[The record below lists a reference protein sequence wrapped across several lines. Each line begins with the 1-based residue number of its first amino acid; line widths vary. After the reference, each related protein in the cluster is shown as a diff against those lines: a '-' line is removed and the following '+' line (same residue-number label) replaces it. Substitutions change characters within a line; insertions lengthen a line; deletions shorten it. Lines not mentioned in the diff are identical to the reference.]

1 MLELTGR
8 IIAFEAGELTD
19 EEDLA
24 LFQDLV
30 DTGMVLHLQGSY
42 QRTAV
47 RLLKSGYIRPPCR
60 KGYRADVVR
69 YEEEELGND
78 LQVPDSVRS
87 KLGDMPASAITWVCL
102 CRKDA
107 LRYGTYDEI
116 QEVKFDEVVGCDD
129 EGGYLVVIR

>member
-1 MLELTGR
+1 M
-8 IIAFEAGELTD
+8 II
-19 EEDLA
+19 
-24 LFQDLV
+24 
-30 DTGMVLHLQGSY
+30 
-42 QRTAV
+42 
-47 RLLKSGYIRPPCR
+47 
-60 KGYRADVVR
+60 GYRVVTGFQPSGTAAGVVR
-69 YEEEELGND
+69 FEEEELGND